1 MSDVIKARITVSL
14 TIILVILGNLFLWP
28 WMAQSADQWHSPS
41 SYEASDWISE
51 QNSYDENTG
60 ICASY
65 DVGGHSWSPY
75 ITLYTDGEISSS
87 KVRVWSER
95 EYYINE
101 LQVDVY
107 YSDDW
112 ENIHDGSLTL
122 GQFVEYSIGST
133 QDISGVRIRYYNPS
147 SYDKFAYCCEVD
159 VWGSEV
165 EDDPDSID
173 LVPSSDTNYVGTN
186 HTFNATVTLDSSPLP
201 DIAVTWNLTG
211 VGEILISDSTTDES
225 GIAQATITS
234 NTSGNSTMECYVTA
248 NSSITDT
255 AIKTWEDYPITD
267 LVVSPSSDTNYVA
280 TNHTFNAT
288 VTNAN
293 NATVSDAG
301 VTWNFTGPGEI
312 LCSDN
317 TTDQDGV
324 SQCTVSSNT
333 SGTQVVCCYLTA
345 NTSIYDCGN
354 KTWEDYPITDLVVS
368 PSSDTNYV
376 ATNHTFNATVT
387 NANNATVSDAGV
399 TWNFTGP
406 GEILCSDNTTDQDG
420 VSQCTVSS
428 NTSGT
433 QVVCCY
439 LTANTTIYDCGNKTW
454 EDIPL
459 VPTTLVLK
467 PSNGQACV
475 TYNQTFIATVYD
487 QYENEYDGCNVT
499 WNLTGA
505 GDILTSDSTTNDNG
519 NAYAKTT
526 SDTPG
531 EMYLD
536 CYVTSNS
543 SVTDSSIFMWTAIT
557 PSSININP
565 AWFNRTL
572 GQNVTV
578 TALVQGCGDTLSGIS
593 LSWNI
598 SGVGEILTSDNTTDE
613 NGEADCTVVSTEP
626 GDCDIYCTINA
637 TELQDY
643 SNGIYATDVLPSDT
657 FLPWWFWVLL
667 AVSLASAWYTKSF
680 ILGGLSIG
688 AIATGIV
695 WIGDTPWSP
704 TIIIFVRAI
713 FIALIGFVIFWMIR
727 EGSLFGDENSEESYE
742 D

>member
-345 NTSIYDCGN
+345 NT
-354 KTWEDYPITDLVVS
+354 
-368 PSSDTNYV
+368 
-376 ATNHTFNATVT
+376 
-387 NANNATVSDAGV
+387 
-399 TWNFTGP
+399 
-406 GEILCSDNTTDQDG
+406 
-420 VSQCTVSS
+420 
-428 NTSGT
+428 
-433 QVVCCY
+433 
-439 LTANTTIYDCGNKTW
+439 TIYDCGNKTW

-526 SDTPG
+526 SDTPR